1 MRSPRGATRSP
12 VEQLVCNP
20 DGPTVAADTAI
31 GEDPGNDAD
40 AGAEEDRHADEQH
53 EEVVTGAA

>member
-1 MRSPRGATRSP
+1 MGYPLCP

-20 DGPTVAADTAI
+20 DGPAVAEDTAT

-40 AGAEEDRHADEQH
+40 AGAEEDHHADEQH
-53 EEVVTGAA
+53 EEVVTDPA